1 MLQPSVAKHVDL
13 ALFFLGKYDPT
24 KLRVVLSTK
33 LLPRPIRILYVKK
46 SRCGEGTKL
55 EARRPMLHRMV
66 PMMAMIR
73 WPNRLK
79 SPVDIGDAANIMP
92 KARPPIHPVKKKYNN
107 RFDLGKID

>member
-1 MLQPSVAKHVDL
+1 MYIEIFIHDLHLTSRSRILPMLQPSVAKHVDL

-73 WPNRLK
+73 
-79 SPVDIGDAANIMP
+79 
-92 KARPPIHPVKKKYNN
+92 
-107 RFDLGKID
+107 